1 MKFIIW
7 QYTIGWRWYWKRVWF
22 NLRKLFHFFSFWI
35 LIKSLFLP
43 WKRLTVVGEE
53 KGFDIKKFFENLSF
67 NIISSL
73 IGAIVRLVLIVGC
86 LLLAIT
92 YLLVSVPFFV
102 VWLIVPFLG
111 WGYYE
116 RDQKRS
122 TIILGDL
129 EKKIRN
135 NPTVVGKIIFESEM
149 GKFIR
154 SRLEKNIDHLLLPIE
169 IKPENLGDF
178 DGSSLEKIITWLISK
193 NKDLGGELQRL
204 EMSEMDLILAA
215 KWWDRRQMGWKIAE
229 QEKWSLGRPGIGWG
243 LLFGYTPKLD
253 KYSEN
258 LSLKQNFA
266 THLIGR
272 ENEVRR
278 MEKVINGGKNILL
291 VGDEGVG
298 KMTVVYAFSEMA
310 ITGKLGR
317 RLAFKKLISLDYQ
330 VAMSESGDRDVK
342 KKLLGNLMREA
353 ELAGN
358 IILVMKDIFRIT
370 NAEFEGNDY
379 SDVIEKSLEKGNLG
393 IIAVAGRV
401 EYERFLADDQ
411 RISKYFEVIEINQ
424 PNKDDA
430 LMILMQA
437 IDQVE
442 IKSKTRFSIQAVR
455 QILDG
460 SDRYITDIP
469 FPEKILELMDQ
480 VVVDET
486 GSDNWVTVDDVN
498 KTLSEKTG
506 ISIGRLTEGER
517 EKLGNLEEIIEK
529 ELIGQRNAVDLIA
542 RSLRSRVAAVKDEN
556 KPIGSFLFLGP
567 TGVGKTQTAKVLADV
582 YYGSRKSILRF
593 DMAEFVGREGME
605 RLVGSVERNQPGIL
619 TTEIKNKP
627 ASLLLLDEIEKAPPE
642 IFNLFLTML
651 DEGYINDAEGNKV
664 ICRHLFVVAT
674 SNAGAKFVRQQVA
687 NGIKEEELQKS
698 VIDFIQKEGLFSP
711 EFLNRFD
718 GVVVF
723 EPIEGENLVKIA
735 ELMLRD
741 LQTNLLKKNI
751 NISFGEGLA
760 KKVATDGF
768 DIEFGARPMRRVVD
782 LVLGDV
788 LGRAIIENK
797 ILPGDKIEL
806 LPGEGKD
813 NYEWKKIN

>member
-1 MKFIIW
+1 MKFLIW

-22 NLRKLFHFFSFWI
+22 NLRKLFHFFSFGI
-35 LIKSLFLP
+35 LIKSLFSP
-43 WKRLTVVGEE
+43 WKRLMVVGEE
-53 KGFDIKKFFENLSF
+53 NGFDIKRFFEDLSF

-73 IGAIVRLVLIVGC
+73 IGAIVRLVLIFAC
-86 LLLAIT
+86 LIVVIL
-92 YLLVSVPFFV
+92 YLIISVPFFV
-102 VWLIVPFLG
+102 IWLIIPFLG

-122 TIILGDL
+122 AIILGNL
-129 EKKIRN
+129 ENKIRD
-135 NPTVVGKIIFESEM
+135 NPTTVGKIIFESEM

-154 SRLEKNIDHLLLPIE
+154 ARLEKNIDHLLLPIE
-169 IKPENLGDF
+169 IKPENLADF

-193 NKDLGGELQRL
+193 NKDLSGKLQRL

-215 KWWDRRQMGWKIAE
+215 KWWDRRQMGWKMAE

-266 THLIGR
+266 SHLIGR

-298 KMTVVYAFSEMA
+298 KMTVVYAFAEMA

-317 RLAFKKLISLDYQ
+317 KLAYKKLVSLDYQ
-330 VAMSESGDRDVK
+330 AAMSESGDRDVK
-342 KKLLGNLMREA
+342 KKLLSNLMREA

-442 IKSKTRFSIQAVR
+442 IKSKIRFSIQAVR

-486 GSDNWVTVDDVN
+486 GNDNWVTADDVN

-506 ISIGRLTEGER
+506 ISIGRLTEGEK

-529 ELIGQRNAVDLIA
+529 ELIGQKNAVDLIA

-582 YYGSRKSILRF
+582 YYGSRKSILRL
-593 DMAEFVGREGME
+593 DMAEFVGREGLE
-605 RLVGSVERNQPGIL
+605 RLVGSVERNRPGIL
-619 TTEIKNKP
+619 TSEIKNKP

-651 DEGYINDAEGNKV
+651 DEGYINDANGNKV
-664 ICRHLFVVAT
+664 VCRHLFVVAT

-687 NGIKEEELQKS
+687 NGIKGEELQKS

-723 EPIEGENLVKIA
+723 EPIEGQNLVKIA
-735 ELMLRD
+735 ELMLKD

-751 NISFGEGLA
+751 NVSFGEGLA
-760 KKVATDGF
+760 KKVAEDGF

-782 LVLGDV
+782 LVIGDV
-788 LGRAIIENK
+788 LGKAIIENK
-797 ILPGDKIEL
+797 ILPGDKIKL
-806 LPGEGKD
+806 LPGIGKD
-813 NYEWKKIN
+813 EYTWEKF

>member
-1 MKFIIW
+1 MKFLIW

-22 NLRKLFHFFSFWI
+22 NLRKLFHFFSFGI
-35 LIKSLFLP
+35 LLSSLFSP
-43 WKRLTVVGEE
+43 WKRLTVVDQGS
-53 KGFDIKKFFENLSF
+53 GFDIKKIFEDLSF
-67 NIISSL
+67 NLISSL
-73 IGAIVRLVLIVGC
+73 IGAIVRLILIFAC
-86 LLLAIT
+86 LLTAII
-92 YLLVSVPFFV
+92 YVVISIPFFII
-102 VWLIVPFLG
+102 WLIVPFLG

-122 TIILGDL
+122 AIILSDL

-135 NPTVVGKIIFESEM
+135 NPTMAGKVIFESEM

-154 SRLEKNIDHLLLPIE
+154 ARLEKNIDHLLMAIE
-169 IKPENLGDF
+169 IKPENLADF
-178 DGSSLEKIITWLISK
+178 DGSSLEKIVTWFVSK
-193 NKDLGGELQRL
+193 DKNLGGELQRL
-204 EMSEMDLILAA
+204 EMSETDLILAA
-215 KWWDRRQMGWKIAE
+215 KWWDRRQLSWKIAE

-243 LLFGYTPKLD
+243 LLFGYTPNLD

-258 LSLKQNFA
+258 LSLKQNFSS
-266 THLIGR
+266 HLIGR

-291 VGDEGVG
+291 VGDPGVG
-298 KMTVVYAFSEMA
+298 KMTVVYAFAEMA

-317 RLAFKKLISLDYQ
+317 KLAYKKLVSLDYQ
-330 VAMSESGDRDVK
+330 GAMSESSDRDFK
-342 KKLLGNLMREA
+342 KKALSNLMKEA
-353 ELAGN
+353 GAAGN
-358 IILVMKDIFRIT
+358 IVLVMKDIFRIT
-370 NAEFEGNDY
+370 NAEFEGNDF
-379 SDVIEKSLEKGNLG
+379 SDVIGGALEKGNLNM
-393 IIAVAGRV
+393 IAVTGRV
-401 EYERFLADDQ
+401 EYERFLATDP
-411 RISKYFEVIEINQ
+411 RILKNFEIIEISQ
-424 PNKDDA
+424 PSKEEA
-430 LMILMQA
+430 MAILIQA
-437 IDQVE
+437 VNE
-442 IKSKTRFSIQAVR
+442 AETKSKIRFSIEAVK

-469 FPEKILELMDQ
+469 FPEKVLELMDQ
-480 VVVDET
+480 VIISESS
-486 GSDNWVTVDDVN
+486 GDNWVTVDDVN

-506 ISIGRLTEGER
+506 ISIGRLTDSER

-529 ELIGQRNAVDLIA
+529 ELVGQKNAVDLIA

-582 YYGSRKSILRF
+582 YYGTRKSILRF
-593 DMAEFVGREGME
+593 DMAEFVGREGLE

-619 TTEIKNKP
+619 TTEIKNNP

-651 DEGYINDAEGNKV
+651 DEGYINDANGNKV
-664 ICRHLFVVAT
+664 VCRHLFVVAT
-674 SNAGAKFVRQQVA
+674 SNAGAKFVREQVS
-687 NGIKEEELQKS
+687 NGVKGEELQKS
-698 VIDFIQKEGLFSP
+698 VVDFIQKQGLFSP

-723 EPIEGENLVKIA
+723 EPIEGENLVKVA

-741 LQTNLLKKNI
+741 LQENLLKKNI
-751 NISFGEGLA
+751 NIVFGEGVTN
-760 KKVATDGF
+760 KVAQDGF

-813 NYEWKKIN
+813 NYSWKKE

>member
-1 MKFIIW
+1 MKFLIW
-7 QYTIGWRWYWKRVWF
+7 HYTIGLRWYWKRVWF
-22 NLRKLFHFFSFWI
+22 NLRRLFHFFSFGI
-35 LIKSLFLP
+35 LISSLFSP
-43 WKRLTVVGEE
+43 WKRLTVVGEGN
-53 KGFDIKKFFENLSF
+53 GFDIKRFFEDLSF

-73 IGAIVRLVLIVGC
+73 IGAIVRLVLIFAC
-86 LLLAIT
+86 LIVVIF
-92 YLLVSVPFFV
+92 YLIISVPFFV
-102 VWLIVPFLG
+102 IWLIIPFLG

-122 TIILGDL
+122 AIILGDL
-129 EKKIRN
+129 EKKIRD
-135 NPTVVGKIIFESEM
+135 NPTTVGKTIFESEM

-154 SRLEKNIDHLLLPIE
+154 ARLEKNIDHLLLPIE
-169 IKPENLGDF
+169 IKPENLADF

-193 NKDLGGELQRL
+193 NKDLAGELQRL
-204 EMSEMDLILAA
+204 EMSETDLILAA
-215 KWWDRRQMGWKIAE
+215 KWWDRRQMGWKMAE

-266 THLIGR
+266 SHLIGR
-272 ENEVRR
+272 ESEVRR

-298 KMTVVYAFSEMA
+298 KMTVVYAFAEMA

-317 RLAFKKLISLDYQ
+317 KLAYKKLISLDYQ
-330 VAMSESGDRDVK
+330 AAMSESGDRDVK
-342 KKLLGNLMREA
+342 KKLLSNLMREA

-379 SDVIEKSLEKGNLG
+379 SDMIGRSLEKGNLG
-393 IIAVAGRV
+393 MIAVAGRV
-401 EYERFLADDQ
+401 EYERFLAGDQ
-411 RISKYFEVIEINQ
+411 RIQKYFEVIEINQ
-424 PNKDDA
+424 PSKDDA

-437 IDQVE
+437 INE
-442 IKSKTRFSIQAVR
+442 IEAKSKIRFSIQAVK

-460 SDRYITDIP
+460 SDRYITEIP
-469 FPEKILELMDQ
+469 FPEKVLELMDQ
-480 VVVDET
+480 VVVSET
-486 GSDNWVTVDDVN
+486 GNDNWVTVDDVN

-506 ISIGRLTEGER
+506 IAIGRLTEGEK

-529 ELIGQRNAVDLIA
+529 ELVGQRNAVDLIA
-542 RSLRSRVAAVKDEN
+542 RSLRSRVAA
-556 KPIGSFLFLGP
+556 
-567 TGVGKTQTAKVLADV
+567 GVGKTQTAKVLADV

-593 DMAEFVGREGME
+593 DMAEFVGREGLE
-605 RLVGSVERNQPGIL
+605 RLVGSVERNQPGVL
-619 TTEIKNKP
+619 TSGVKNKP

-651 DEGYINDAEGNKV
+651 DEGYINDAGGNKV
-664 ICRHLFVVAT
+664 VCRHLFVVAT
-674 SNAGAKFVRQQVA
+674 SNAGAKFVREQVS
-687 NGIKEEELQKS
+687 NGVKGEELQKS
-698 VIDFIQKEGLFSP
+698 VVDFIQKQGLFSP

-741 LQTNLLKKNI
+741 LQENLLKKNI

-797 ILPGDKIEL
+797 ILPGDRIEL

-813 NYEWKKIN
+813 NYSWRKE

>member
-1 MKFIIW
+1 MKFLIW

-22 NLRKLFHFFSFWI
+22 NLRKLFHFFSFGI
-35 LIKSLFLP
+35 LVKSLFSP
-43 WKRLTVVGEE
+43 WKRLVVVGQEN
-53 KGFDIKKFFENLSF
+53 GFDIKRFFEDLSF

-73 IGAIVRLVLIVGC
+73 IGAVVRSVLILTC
-86 LLLAIT
+86 LLIAII
-92 YLLVSVPFFV
+92 YSIISIPLFVIWLV
-102 VWLIVPFLG
+102 IPFLG

-122 TIILGDL
+122 AIILADL
-129 EKKIRN
+129 EKKIRS
-135 NPTVVGKIIFESEM
+135 NPETVGKVIFESEM

-154 SRLEKNIDHLLLPIE
+154 TRLEKNIDHLLIPAS
-169 IKPENLGDF
+169 IKPENLADF
-178 DGSSLEKIITWLISK
+178 DGSSLEKIVSWFLLK
-193 NKDLGGELQRL
+193 NNIEGDLQKL
-204 EMSEMDLILAA
+204 EMSEEDLILAA
-215 KWWDRRQMGWKIAE
+215 RWWDRRQLWWKMTE

-243 LLFGYTPKLD
+243 LLFGYTPNLD

-291 VGDEGVG
+291 VGDAGVG
-298 KMTVVYAFSEMA
+298 KMTVVYAFAEMA

-317 RLAFKKLISLDYQ
+317 KLAYRKLVSLDYQ
-330 VAMSESGDRDVK
+330 AAMSESNDRDIK
-342 KKLLGNLMREA
+342 KKVLSKLMSEA
-353 ELAGN
+353 TAAGN
-358 IILVMKDIFRIT
+358 IVLVMKDIFRIT

-379 SDVIEKSLEKGNLG
+379 GDVIEKALEKKLN
-393 IIAVAGRV
+393 IIAVSGRV
-401 EYERFLADDQ
+401 EYERFLATDQ
-411 RISKYFEVIEINQ
+411 RILKNFEVIEILP
-424 PNKDDA
+424 PNKDEA
-430 LMILMQA
+430 MAILMQA
-437 IDQVE
+437 VNGVE
-442 IKSKTRFSIQAVR
+442 TKSKIRFSIQALR

-469 FPEKILELMDQ
+469 FPEKVLELMDQ
-480 VVVDET
+480 VVISET
-486 GSDNWVTVDDVN
+486 GTDNWVTVDDVN
-498 KTLSEKTG
+498 RMLSEKTG
-506 ISIGRLTEGER
+506 ISIGRLTEGEK

-593 DMAEFVGREGME
+593 DMAEFVGREGLE
-605 RLVGSVERNQPGIL
+605 RLVGSVERNQPGML
-619 TTEIKNKP
+619 TSEIKNKP

-651 DEGYINDAEGNKV
+651 DEGYINDAGGNKV

-687 NGIKEEELQKS
+687 NGIKGEELQKS
-698 VIDFIQKEGLFSP
+698 VVDFIQKEGLFSP

-723 EPIEGENLVKIA
+723 EPIEGGNLVKIA

-751 NISFGEGLA
+751 NINFGEGLA
-760 KKVATDGF
+760 EKVAKDGF

-782 LVLGDV
+782 LVIGDV
-788 LGRAIIENK
+788 LGKAIIENE

-806 LPGEGKD
+806 LPGVGKD
-813 NYEWKKIN
+813 QYDWKKT

>member
-330 VAMSESGDRDVK
+330 AAMSESGDRDVK
-342 KKLLGNLMREA
+342 KKLLGNLMKEA

-687 NGIKEEELQKS
+687 NGIKGEELQKS

-751 NISFGEGLA
+751 NVSFGEGLA

-806 LPGEGKD
+806 LPREGKD
-813 NYEWKKIN
+813 NYEWRKIN

>member
-1 MKFIIW
+1 MKFLIW

-22 NLRKLFHFFSFWI
+22 NLRKLFHFFSFGI
-35 LIKSLFLP
+35 LVKSLFSP
-43 WKRLTVVGEE
+43 WKRLVVVGQEN
-53 KGFDIKKFFENLSF
+53 GFDIKRFFEDLSF

-73 IGAIVRLVLIVGC
+73 IGAVVRSVLILTC
-86 LLLAIT
+86 LLIAII
-92 YLLVSVPFFV
+92 YSIISIPLFVIWLV
-102 VWLIVPFLG
+102 IPFLG

-122 TIILGDL
+122 AIILADL
-129 EKKIRN
+129 EKKIRS
-135 NPTVVGKIIFESEM
+135 NPETVGKVIFESEM

-154 SRLEKNIDHLLLPIE
+154 TRLEKNIDHLLIPAS
-169 IKPENLGDF
+169 IKPENLADF
-178 DGSSLEKIITWLISK
+178 DGSSLEKIVSWFLLK
-193 NKDLGGELQRL
+193 NNIEGDLQKL
-204 EMSEMDLILAA
+204 EMSEEDLILAA
-215 KWWDRRQMGWKIAE
+215 RWWDRRQLWWKMTE

-243 LLFGYTPKLD
+243 LLFGYTPNLD

-291 VGDEGVG
+291 VGDAGVG
-298 KMTVVYAFSEMA
+298 KMTVVYAFAEMA

-317 RLAFKKLISLDYQ
+317 KLAYRKLVSLDYQ
-330 VAMSESGDRDVK
+330 AAMSESNDRDIK
-342 KKLLGNLMREA
+342 KKVLSKLMSEA
-353 ELAGN
+353 TAAGN
-358 IILVMKDIFRIT
+358 IVLVMKDIFRIT

-379 SDVIEKSLEKGNLG
+379 GDVIEKALEKKLN
-393 IIAVAGRV
+393 IIAVSGRV
-401 EYERFLADDQ
+401 EYERFLATDQ
-411 RISKYFEVIEINQ
+411 RILKNFEVIEILP
-424 PNKDDA
+424 PNKDEA
-430 LMILMQA
+430 MAILMQA
-437 IDQVE
+437 VNGVE
-442 IKSKTRFSIQAVR
+442 TKSKIRFSIQALR

-469 FPEKILELMDQ
+469 FPEKVLELMDQ
-480 VVVDET
+480 VVISET
-486 GSDNWVTVDDVN
+486 SNDNWVTVDDVN
-498 KTLSEKTG
+498 RMLSEKTG
-506 ISIGRLTEGER
+506 ISIGRLTEGEK

-593 DMAEFVGREGME
+593 DMAEFVGREGLE
-605 RLVGSVERNQPGIL
+605 RLVGSVERNQPGML
-619 TTEIKNKP
+619 TSEIKNKP

-651 DEGYINDAEGNKV
+651 DEGYINDAGGNKV

-687 NGIKEEELQKS
+687 NGIKGEELQKS
-698 VIDFIQKEGLFSP
+698 VVDFIQKEGLFSP

-751 NISFGEGLA
+751 NINFGEGLA
-760 KKVATDGF
+760 EKVAKDGF

-782 LVLGDV
+782 LVIGDV
-788 LGRAIIENK
+788 LGKAIIENE

-806 LPGEGKD
+806 LPGVGKD
-813 NYEWKKIN
+813 QYDWKKT

>member
-1 MKFIIW
+1 MKFLIW

-35 LIKSLFLP
+35 LIKSLFSP
-43 WKRLTVVGEE
+43 WKRLVVVGEGN
-53 KGFDIKKFFENLSF
+53 GFDIKKFFEDLSF

-73 IGAIVRLVLIVGC
+73 IGAIVRSVLILVC
-86 LLLAIT
+86 LLLAII
-92 YLLVSVPFFV
+92 YLVISIPFFV
-102 VWLIVPFLG
+102 VWLVVPFLG

-122 TIILGDL
+122 AIILADL
-129 EKKIRN
+129 EKKIRS
-135 NPTVVGKIIFESEM
+135 NPTTVGKVIFESEM

-154 SRLEKNIDHLLLPIE
+154 ARLEKNVDHLLIPVS
-169 IKPENLGDF
+169 IKPENLADF
-178 DGSSLEKIITWLISK
+178 DGSSLEKIITWFLFKS
-193 NKDLGGELQRL
+193 NLGGELQKL
-204 EMSEMDLILAA
+204 ETTEEDLILAA
-215 KWWDRRQMGWKIAE
+215 RWWDRRQMGWKIAE

-291 VGDEGVG
+291 VGDAGVG
-298 KMTVVYAFSEMA
+298 KMTVVYAFAEMA

-317 RLAFKKLISLDYQ
+317 KLAYKKLVSLDYQ
-330 VAMSESGDRDVK
+330 TAMSEGIDRDLK
-342 KKLLGNLMREA
+342 KKVLSNLMREA
-353 ELAGN
+353 RAAGN
-358 IILVMKDIFRIT
+358 IVLVMKDIFRIT

-379 SDVIEKSLEKGNLG
+379 GDVIEKALEKNNLN
-393 IIAVAGRV
+393 IIAVSGRV
-401 EYERFLADDQ
+401 EYERFLANDQ
-411 RISKYFEVIEINQ
+411 RILKNFEVIEILP

-430 LMILMQA
+430 MAILMQA
-437 IDQVE
+437 VNEVE
-442 IKSKTRFSIQAVR
+442 MKSKIRFSIQALR

-469 FPEKILELMDQ
+469 FPEKVLELMDQ
-480 VVVDET
+480 VVISET

-498 KTLSEKTG
+498 RMLSEKTG
-506 ISIGRLTEGER
+506 ISIGRLTEGEK

-593 DMAEFVGREGME
+593 DMAEFGGREGLE
-605 RLVGSVERNQPGIL
+605 RLVGSVERNRPGIL
-619 TTEIKNKP
+619 TSEIKNKP

-651 DEGYINDAEGNKV
+651 DEGYINDASGNKV
-664 ICRHLFVVAT
+664 ICHHLFVVAT

-687 NGIKEEELQKS
+687 NGVKGEELQKS

-741 LQTNLLKKNI
+741 LRENLLKKNI
-751 NISFGEGLA
+751 NISFGLGLA
-760 KKVATDGF
+760 EKVAKDGF

-782 LVLGDV
+782 LVIGDV
-788 LGRAIIENK
+788 LGKAIIENK
-797 ILPGDKIEL
+797 ILSGDKIEL
-806 LPGEGKD
+806 LPEDGKD
-813 NYEWKKIN
+813 NYSWKKI

>member
-1 MKFIIW
+1 MRFLIW

-22 NLRKLFHFFSFWI
+22 NLKKLFHFFSFGI
-35 LIKSLFLP
+35 LIKSLFSP
-43 WKRLTVVGEE
+43 WKRLTAVGQEN
-53 KGFDIKKFFENLSF
+53 GFDIKRFFEDLSF

-73 IGAIVRLVLIVGC
+73 IGAAVRSVLILTC
-86 LLLAIT
+86 LSIAII
-92 YLLVSVPFFV
+92 YFVLSIPFFI
-102 VWLIVPFLG
+102 VWLVVPFLG

-122 TIILGDL
+122 AIILADL
-129 EKKIRN
+129 EKKIRG
-135 NPTVVGKIIFESEM
+135 NPETVGKVIFESEM

-154 SRLEKNIDHLLLPIE
+154 ARLEKNIDHLLIPAS
-169 IKPENLGDF
+169 IKPENLADF
-178 DGSSLEKIITWLISK
+178 DGSSLEKIVSWFLLK
-193 NKDLGGELQRL
+193 NNIGGDLQKL
-204 EMSEMDLILAA
+204 EMSEEDLILAA
-215 KWWDRRQMGWKIAE
+215 RWWDRRQLWWKMTE

-291 VGDEGVG
+291 VGDAGVG
-298 KMTVVYAFSEMA
+298 KMTVVYAFAEMA

-317 RLAFKKLISLDYQ
+317 KLAYKKLVSLDYQ
-330 VAMSESGDRDVK
+330 TAMSESNDRDIK
-342 KKLLGNLMREA
+342 KKVLSNLMNEA
-353 ELAGN
+353 TIAGN
-358 IILVMKDIFRIT
+358 IVLVMKDIFRIT

-379 SDVIEKSLEKGNLG
+379 GDVIEKALEKKLN
-393 IIAVAGRV
+393 IIAVSGRV
-401 EYERFLADDQ
+401 EYERFLATDQ
-411 RISKYFEVIEINQ
+411 RILKNFEVIEILP
-424 PNKDDA
+424 PNKDEA
-430 LMILMQA
+430 MAILMQA
-437 IDQVE
+437 VNGAE
-442 IKSKTRFSIQAVR
+442 TKSKIRFSIQALR

-469 FPEKILELMDQ
+469 FPEKVLELMDQ
-480 VVVDET
+480 VVISET

-498 KTLSEKTG
+498 RMLSEKTG
-506 ISIGRLTEGER
+506 ISIGRLTEGEK

-593 DMAEFVGREGME
+593 DMAEFVGREGLE
-605 RLVGSVERNQPGIL
+605 RLVGSVERNQPGML
-619 TTEIKNKP
+619 TSEIKNKP

-651 DEGYINDAEGNKV
+651 DEGYINDANGNKV

-687 NGIKEEELQKS
+687 NGIKGEELQKS
-698 VIDFIQKEGLFSP
+698 VVDFIQKEGLFSP

-723 EPIEGENLVKIA
+723 EPIEGDNLVKIA
-735 ELMLRD
+735 QLMLRD
-741 LQTNLLKKNI
+741 LQENLLKKNI

-760 KKVATDGF
+760 EKVAKDGF

-782 LVLGDV
+782 LVIGDV
-788 LGRAIIENK
+788 LGKAIIENK

-806 LPGEGKD
+806 LPGIGKD
-813 NYEWKKIN
+813 EYSWKKY

>member
-1 MKFIIW
+1 M
-7 QYTIGWRWYWKRVWF
+7 
-22 NLRKLFHFFSFWI
+22 
-35 LIKSLFLP
+35 
-43 WKRLTVVGEE
+43 
-53 KGFDIKKFFENLSF
+53 
-67 NIISSL
+67 
-73 IGAIVRLVLIVGC
+73 IGAIVRFILILVC
-86 LLLAIT
+86 LLLIII
-92 YLLVSVPFFV
+92 YLIFSIPFFV
-102 VWLIVPFLG
+102 IWLVVPFLG

-122 TIILGDL
+122 AIILGDL
-129 EKKIRN
+129 EKKIRD
-135 NPTVVGKIIFESEM
+135 NPTTVGKTIFESEM

-154 SRLEKNIDHLLLPIE
+154 ARLEKNIDYLLLPIE
-169 IKPENLGDF
+169 IKPENLADF
-178 DGSSLEKIITWLISK
+178 DGSSLEKIITWCLSQS
-193 NKDLGGELQRL
+193 NDLEGELQRL
-204 EMSEMDLILAA
+204 EMSKDDLILAA
-215 KWWDRRQMGWKIAE
+215 KWWDRRQMGWKMAE

-298 KMTVVYAFSEMA
+298 KMTVVYAFAEMA

-317 RLAFKKLISLDYQ
+317 KLAYKKLVSLDYQ
-330 VAMSESGDRDVK
+330 AAMSESGDRDVK
-342 KKLLGNLMREA
+342 KKLLSNLMREA

-379 SDVIEKSLEKGNLG
+379 SDVIGKSLEKGNSG
-393 IIAVAGRV
+393 MIAVAGRV
-401 EYERFLADDQ
+401 EYERFLAGDQ
-411 RISKYFEVIEINQ
+411 RIQKYFEVIEINQ
-424 PNKDDA
+424 PSKDDA

-437 IDQVE
+437 INE
-442 IKSKTRFSIQAVR
+442 KETKSRIRFSIQAVR

-469 FPEKILELMDQ
+469 FPEKVLELMDQ
-480 VVVDET
+480 VIVSET

-498 KTLSEKTG
+498 KMLSEKTG
-506 ISIGRLTEGER
+506 ISIGRLTEGEK

-529 ELIGQRNAVDLIA
+529 ELVGQKNAVDLIA
-542 RSLRSRVAAVKDEN
+542 RSLRSRIAAVKDEN

-582 YYGSRKSILRF
+582 YYGTRKSILRF
-593 DMAEFVGREGME
+593 DMAEFVGREGLE
-605 RLVGSVERNQPGIL
+605 RLVGSVERNQPGVL
-619 TTEIKNKP
+619 TSGIKNKP

-642 IFNLFLTML
+642 VFNLFLTML
-651 DEGYINDAEGNKV
+651 DEGYINDAGGNKV

-674 SNAGAKFVRQQVA
+674 SNAGAKFVREQVN
-687 NGIKEEELQKS
+687 NGVKGEELQKS
-698 VIDFIQKEGLFSP
+698 VVDFIQKQGLFSP

-741 LQTNLLKKNI
+741 LQINLLKKNI
-751 NISFGEGLA
+751 NVSFGEGLA
-760 KKVATDGF
+760 QKVASDGF

-813 NYEWKKIN
+813 NYSWKKL

>member
-1 MKFIIW
+1 MKFLIW

-22 NLRKLFHFFSFWI
+22 NLRKLFHFFSFGI
-35 LIKSLFLP
+35 LVKSLFSP
-43 WKRLTVVGEE
+43 WKRLVVVGQEN
-53 KGFDIKKFFENLSF
+53 GFDIKRFFEDLSF

-73 IGAIVRLVLIVGC
+73 IGAVVRSVLILTC
-86 LLLAIT
+86 LLIAII
-92 YLLVSVPFFV
+92 YSIISIPLFVIWLV
-102 VWLIVPFLG
+102 IPFLG

-122 TIILGDL
+122 AIILADL
-129 EKKIRN
+129 EKKIRS
-135 NPTVVGKIIFESEM
+135 NPETVGKVIFESEM

-154 SRLEKNIDHLLLPIE
+154 TRLEKNIDHLLIPAS
-169 IKPENLGDF
+169 IKPENLADF
-178 DGSSLEKIITWLISK
+178 DGSSLEKIVSWFLLK
-193 NKDLGGELQRL
+193 NNIEGDLQKL
-204 EMSEMDLILAA
+204 EMSEEDLILAA
-215 KWWDRRQMGWKIAE
+215 RWWDRRQLWWKMTE

-243 LLFGYTPKLD
+243 LLFGYTPNLD

-291 VGDEGVG
+291 VGDAGVG
-298 KMTVVYAFSEMA
+298 KMTVVYAFAEMA

-317 RLAFKKLISLDYQ
+317 KLAYRKLVSLDYQ
-330 VAMSESGDRDVK
+330 AAMSESNDRDIK
-342 KKLLGNLMREA
+342 KKVLSKLMSEA
-353 ELAGN
+353 TAAGN
-358 IILVMKDIFRIT
+358 IVLVMKDIFRIT

-379 SDVIEKSLEKGNLG
+379 GDVIEKALEKKLN
-393 IIAVAGRV
+393 IIAVSGRV
-401 EYERFLADDQ
+401 EYERFLATDQ
-411 RISKYFEVIEINQ
+411 RILKNFEVIEILP
-424 PNKDDA
+424 PNKDEA
-430 LMILMQA
+430 MAILMQA
-437 IDQVE
+437 INGVE
-442 IKSKTRFSIQAVR
+442 TKSKIRFSIQALR

-469 FPEKILELMDQ
+469 FPEKVLELMDQ
-480 VVVDET
+480 VVISET
-486 GSDNWVTVDDVN
+486 GTDNWVTVDDVN
-498 KTLSEKTG
+498 RMLSEKTG
-506 ISIGRLTEGER
+506 ISIGRLTEGEK

-593 DMAEFVGREGME
+593 DMAEFVGREGLE
-605 RLVGSVERNQPGIL
+605 RLVGSVERNQPGML
-619 TTEIKNKP
+619 TSEIKNKP

-651 DEGYINDAEGNKV
+651 DEGYINDAGGNKV

-687 NGIKEEELQKS
+687 NGIKGEELQKS
-698 VIDFIQKEGLFSP
+698 VVDFIQKEGLFSP

-751 NISFGEGLA
+751 NINFGEGLA
-760 KKVATDGF
+760 EKVAKDGF

-782 LVLGDV
+782 LVIGDV
-788 LGRAIIENK
+788 LGKAIIENE

-806 LPGEGKD
+806 LPGIGKD
-813 NYEWKKIN
+813 EYSWKKY